1 MCARCPFRP
10 DGTGYAQDH
19 PDLPKI
25 IATVEAGLPFYCHET
40 ALQDPRTIID
50 ADGNPA
56 GYQEHYEI
64 CRGGHERRMKVW
76 REKVIAAGH
85 EPGELVLAK
94 PSAKAAAFSPCPSRA
109 VACPACNAA
118 IGEFCRR
125 KDGKDYRKGGKLAS
139 HVERVRAWRPT

>member
-1 MCARCPFRP
+1 MKKLTIMPPTPRGPVCEKMCRRCPFRP

-64 CRGGHERRMKVW
+64 CRGGHERRMQVW
-76 REKVIAAGH
+76 RERVIAAGH

-94 PSAKAAAFSPCPSRA
+94 PPPRTAKPSRKA
-109 VACPACNAA
+109 
-118 IGEFCRR
+118 RR
-125 KDGKDYRKGGKLAS
+125 
-139 HVERVRAWRPT
+139 